1 MYINRKKNKL
11 KIESVPTVL
20 MTEKQ
25 VISTVLAARLIC
37 GIKLRCFFFFFKDII
52 GNIMPTYIKENFYHS
67 K

>member
-37 GIKLRCFFFFFKDII
+37 GIKLRCFFFFFQRHNREYNA
-52 GNIMPTYIKENFYHS
+52 NIHKRELLSF
-67 K
+67 